1 MSRIAQD
8 LIELKRLTEGG
19 AGALTQHL
27 LREIAANLIAF
38 GVADQRRGG
47 WPTQG

>member
-8 LIELKRLTEGG
+8 LLELKRLTQDG

-27 LREIAANLIAF
+27 LREVAANLIAF
-38 GVADQRRGG
+38 GVADQRSGG
-47 WPTQG
+47 